1 MGQIINCLKC
11 GSEMENL
18 GGAAYACIFCDMPGE
33 PERRYEDHCWNCGEK
48 IDSKYCNKSLTP
60 GMSYHCRYCGHDLT
74 GWKIKHGIIKPG
86 DLHAAVLR

>member
-18 GGAAYACIFCDMPGE
+18 GGSAYACIFCDMPGE
-33 PERRYEDHCWNCGEK
+33 PERRYEDVCWNCGKK

-60 GMSYHCRYCGHDLT
+60 GMSYHCKYCGHDLT
-74 GWKIKHGIIKPG
+74 GWKIRKGIIKPG
-86 DLHAAVLR
+86 DSHAAIL